1 MKRRIPTIMVI
12 VITFLFVV
20 LAVNRLDWTGSDFLA
35 SLDMRWLDT
44 KFRWRGEQAPGDEVI
59 IVAIDERTLA
69 ELGGSARTMIRTVPA
84 RMVDAIAAAGAR
96 VIGFDV
102 LYSEADI
109 SSVEN
114 DRLFAEAIE
123 RAGNVVMGVY
133 LDLES
138 TTGERGERDELSP
151 ELQELVIAKQVYPA
165 VRQRGAGTGGTRV
178 RGANLSLPIPILSR
192 AAASFGF
199 VNFHPDTEGF
209 LRYQPQFIEWVG
221 RLYPSLDLQ
230 LLKGYL
236 GAPSVTVTMQDD
248 RIEQVQVGDYIVP
261 TDRFGRFMVN
271 YNGPGGTHETVSMV
285 DVMEGRVDPEV
296 LRDKVVIFGAPAIG
310 LGDVV
315 PTSFDPV
322 LPGAELHANVIDNIL
337 HQRYLMRNSMTAM
350 IDVGLIV
357 LFGLL
362 VAFYLPKMGATRSLF
377 YTTLALMAFTAF
389 NIWIFLEFRWVLSYV
404 YPGLA
409 LVTTSGSLISYKYLT
424 EEREK
429 KRTKQVFSHYLDQAV
444 IDQVIDQPEKLQLGG
459 EKHALTVLFS
469 DIRGFSTFSE
479 KMTPQEL
486 VGFLNTYF
494 DQMTNIVFKYQGTLD
509 KLIGD
514 AVMCFWGHPIE
525 TEQHALRSTIAA
537 LEMMKVVREM
547 QETVKL
553 PDGHRFDIGIGL
565 NTGEMVVGN
574 MGSQRRFSYT
584 VMGDDVNLGARLE
597 GLNKFYGTN
606 ILITDTTY
614 ESVKDRVFCRE
625 LDRVKVKGKDHAVTV
640 YEPLGL
646 KPSEIEHRKSERRGE
661 ATLWKKL
668 KGAYVLAR
676 HGERRGS
683 DRRQGSADLLVDP
696 SWEEIKTM
704 FEHALGL
711 YQRGDFDGADKAF
724 DHVLALRPG
733 DGPSKMLKSRI
744 EKMRIEYAGATTAF
758 DPVYKFDEK

>member
-1 MKRRIPTIMVI
+1 MKRRIPTILAI
-12 VITFLFVV
+12 VITLLFIV
-20 LAVNRLDWTGSDFLA
+20 LSVNRLDWTGSDFLT

-44 KFRWRGEQAPGDEVI
+44 KFRLRGEHAPGDEVV
-59 IVAIDERTLA
+59 IVAIDERSLG
-69 ELGGSARTMIRTVPA
+69 EMGGSARTMLRSVPA
-84 RMVDAIAAAGAR
+84 RLINAIADAGAR

-102 LYSEADI
+102 LYSEADVT
-109 SSVEN
+109 SEEN
-114 DRLFAEAIE
+114 DRLFADAIE

-133 LDLES
+133 LDLEA

-165 VRQRGAGTGGTRV
+165 VRQTGAGTGGERV
-178 RGANLSLPIPILSR
+178 RGANLSLPIPILS
-192 AAASFGF
+192 AAAWSFGF

-209 LRYQPQFIEWVG
+209 LRYQPQFIEWGG

-248 RIEQVQVGDYIVP
+248 RFAQVQVGDYIVP

-271 YNGPGGTHETVSMV
+271 YNGPGGTHQTISMV
-285 DVMEGRVDPEV
+285 DVMERRIDPEV
-296 LRDKVVIFGAPAIG
+296 LRDKIVIFGAPAIG

-322 LPGAELHANVIDNIL
+322 LPGSELHANVIDNIL
-337 HQRYLMRNSMTAM
+337 HQRYLVRNAMTAM
-350 IDVGLIV
+350 IDVVLILVFGLI
-357 LFGLL
+357 
-362 VAFYLPKMGATRSLF
+362 VAFYLPKLGATRSIL
-377 YTTLALMAFTAF
+377 YTTAGLVLFTFF
-389 NIWIFLEFRWVLSYV
+389 NVWIFLQFSWVLSYV

-444 IDQVIDQPEKLQLGG
+444 IDQVIDRPEKLQLGG

-494 DQMTNIVFKYQGTLD
+494 DQMTEIIFKYQGTLD

-525 TEQHALRSTIAA
+525 TEHHALRSTIAA

-547 QETVKL
+547 QETVEL

-574 MGSQRRFSYT
+574 MGSQHRFSYT
-584 VMGDDVNLGARLE
+584 VMGDDVNLGSRLE

-614 ESVKDRVFCRE
+614 EGVKDRIFCRE
-625 LDRVKVKGKDHAVTV
+625 LDRVKVKGKHQAVTI

-646 KPSEIEHRKSERRGE
+646 KQPETEHRGSDRRGE
-661 ATLWKKL
+661 ETTWKKL
-668 KGAYVLAR
+668 KGAYVLAV
-676 HGERRGS
+676 HGERRRG

-704 FEHALGL
+704 FEHALEL
-711 YQRGDFDGADKAF
+711 YQQGDFDGADRAF

-733 DGPSKMLKSRI
+733 DGPSKMMKSRI
-744 EKMRIEYAGATTAF
+744 EKMRIEYAGATRAF

>member
-1 MKRRIPTIMVI
+1 MVI